1 MPLDLSQLSAKCA
14 RVDVSVMGETL
25 SVEYRPERY
34 TLGTVTAIQGLTG
47 NDQVEQLVAIL
58 KDLIA
63 GWDITDDG
71 TALIVSEAS
80 LRRLPMLILNGI
92 LRAIA
97 SDVGDSGSLKNG
109 HRR

>member
-1 MPLDLSQLSAKCA
+1 MPLDLATLHAKSA
-14 RVDVSVMGETL
+14 RVDVAVMDETL

-34 TLGTVTAIQGLTG
+34 TLGTVHAIQGLTG
-47 NDQVEQLVAIL
+47 KDQVDQLVAIL

-80 LRRLPMLILNGI
+80 LRRLPMLVLNGI

-97 SDVGDSGSLKNG
+97 SDVGDGNAVKNG